1 VKRDRLRELLR
12 DAPVPEEREAE
23 ERGLRIISAAFRERT
38 PTPRSQPRARL
49 ALALAAALALPA
61 LVLSPAGGSVRDWI
75 GDVFEPGVE
84 DAEPVLTRLPGG
96 GRLLVDSA
104 QGPWLVHP
112 DGSRRLLGDYEEA
125 GWSPRGLYVVAVKDR
140 TLVALEPDGDPRW
153 SLSRPQPIADPRWS
167 SFPGY
172 RIAYRA
178 GDSLRVVAGD
188 GTDDALLAR
197 GVKPIPPSWRP
208 GPAHVLAYVDG
219 GGALRIVNTDTG
231 TPLASLGPLA
241 GVSTLSWAPDGTA
254 LLQVATSEVRL
265 TELRSQKIGA
275 KLAVA
280 ATHTVPLPPGA
291 TVRAVAFS
299 PDGEE
304 LALLLSVRA
313 PVDPPFRSEKA
324 RELTGLGQASQVLL
338 ADRRGNSA
346 RRLMSAPGRLD
357 HLAWSP
363 DGRRLLIT
371 WRDADQWL
379 FIPAAGR
386 GRTTAVDRISRQF
399 SPGAERPSFPAVD
412 VSGWCCPR

>member
-1 VKRDRLRELLR
+1 MKRDRLRRLLR

-23 ERGLRIISAAFRERT
+23 ERGLRIISAAFRERA
-38 PTPRSQPRARL
+38 PAPRSQPRGRL
-49 ALALAAALALPA
+49 ALALAAALVLPA

-84 DAEPVLTRLPGG
+84 DAEPALTRLPGG

-104 QGPWLVHP
+104 QGPWLVQP

-125 GWSPRGLYVVAVKDR
+125 GWSPRGLYVIGAQDR

-178 GDSLRVVAGD
+178 GGSLRVVAGD
-188 GTDDALLAR
+188 GTSDALLAR
-197 GVKPIPPSWRP
+197 GVEAIAPSWRP
-208 GPAHVLAYVDG
+208 GPAHVLAYVDRG
-219 GGALRIVNTDTG
+219 RALRIINADTR
-231 TPLASLGPLA
+231 TALASLPALA
-241 GVSTLSWAPDGTA
+241 RVSTLSWGPDGTE
-254 LLQVATSEVRL
+254 LLQASSSEVRL

-280 ATHTVPLPPGA
+280 ATQTLPLPSGA
-291 TVRAVAFS
+291 RVRAVAFS
-299 PDGEE
+299 PDGAE
-304 LALLLSVRA
+304 LALLLSHPARG
-313 PVDPPFRSEKA
+313 DRPPHSE
-324 RELTGLGQASQVLL
+324 VLL
-338 ADRRGNSA
+338 ADLRGNSD

-357 HLAWSP
+357 DLAWSP
-363 DGRRLLIT
+363 DGSRLLVS

-379 FIPAAGR
+379 FIPVTGR
-386 GRTTAVDRISRQF
+386 RKIIAVDRISRQF
-399 SPGAERPSFPAVD
+399 SPGAERPSFPGID